1 MIIKTRFAPSPTGL
15 LHVGNVRTALINWLF
30 TRKHNGIF
38 MLRIDDTD
46 LIRSKPEFTEA
57 IKADLSWLGM
67 HWNHLE
73 HQSKRLDRYA
83 EITNL
88 LIDLNKLYPCFET
101 QDELQLK
108 RKLQLSQGKTPI
120 YDRSALKFSKKQIEQ
135 KIATG
140 KKPHYRFK
148 LEDNAVTWQD
158 LVHGKTSFTAHSM
171 SDPILI
177 REDGSCTYML
187 CSVIDDI
194 DMKITHVIRGD
205 DHISNTAV
213 QIQIFETLDA
223 HIPTFAH
230 LARIASKESKISK
243 RLGGFDIKNLR
254 EEKGI
259 EAMAINN
266 FLATIGTSDQAS
278 NFTKIDDLIKKFD
291 IKKFHKSPTN
301 YDEQDLI
308 RINHKILAN
317 TSFVE
322 IHQHLKQMNLEKID
336 EHFWLIVRKNL
347 NILGEINGWYSIC
360 YDHITHKVADQ
371 DFLNICSKLL
381 PSDNWDEATW
391 EKWMAKIIEHTGRK
405 GKDLFMPI
413 RLALTAQEHGPELK
427 SLIYL
432 LGKDK
437 IIQRLCGQ
445 KT

>member
-1 MIIKTRFAPSPTGL
+1 
-15 LHVGNVRTALINWLF
+15 
-30 TRKHNGIF
+30 
-38 MLRIDDTD
+38 
-46 LIRSKPEFTEA
+46 
-57 IKADLSWLGM
+57 
-67 HWNHLE
+67 
-73 HQSKRLDRYA
+73 
-83 EITNL
+83 
-88 LIDLNKLYPCFET
+88 
-101 QDELQLK
+101 
-108 RKLQLSQGKTPI
+108 
-120 YDRSALKFSKKQIEQ
+120 
-135 KIATG
+135 
-140 KKPHYRFK
+140 
-148 LEDNAVTWQD
+148 
-158 LVHGKTSFTAHSM
+158 
-171 SDPILI
+171 
-177 REDGSCTYML
+177 ML